1 MALTVA
7 ELQVQLE
14 GQTKQFDRKI
24 KASENRLKTFE
35 KTGNRA
41 TKSVGGGLSRLGSIA
56 GPAIAALGVTVL
68 ATRLISAA
76 KNVTAFTDAIG
87 KQADAV
93 GTSTAFLQEFRVAVT
108 LTGGSVGG
116 ADKALTKLNR
126 NIAEAAEG
134 TGPAA
139 DAFQQLGIPLEE
151 IEGLAL
157 PDVVGRIA
165 QGISQLESPAEK
177 TAVAID
183 LFGRSGDKL
192 VNTFAQGSEGL
203 DAFRQ
208 RARDTG
214 QVIEESLIRRAELLN
229 DRFQLANDR
238 LRNATIPILTDL
250 REGMTLFAEAAVVAL
265 NAITGLSE
273 QEPLPPATIANVS
286 ALTREIVG
294 LEGEIEDLQ
303 RLETQAII
311 DPQDL
316 ANIKQERRELQGR
329 RLDLLVNLQAL
340 QSIRAEQ
347 QGVRREIQRT
357 TDAAKEAAEVPRFE
371 FFSDEQAA
379 AEAGRISDTFRKQ
392 QELATIR
399 EEAIG
404 DELRGIEATKKAE
417 AAKDKAA
424 IDAANAKIL
433 KEEELRDLRIMAA
446 QSLQELEQSL
456 IRERETAGDPLRE
469 NLADLQDQI
478 AAAQAQRE
486 LVPEGDVA
494 ATVAGASAVGILQ
507 AQRRDA
513 VREINEL
520 EMANAGL
527 ADVLAARA
535 EALLATDRQRAITL
549 QEQLD
554 SILAQQLPLEETQR
568 RLRDILEGDV
578 PMMEDGGGA
587 GTGAANRLAT
597 AVSGALFQGLEGGL
611 DDFGGTLLETVIT
624 ATGDGTKEGFESAE
638 DFITGSLSKAIKG
651 AAGALGGLFDRG
663 DGDGLLGKLGGF
675 FEGEE
680 GKDFLA
686 GAIGFG
692 AKAIQGFRQGAD
704 IESSAAGQVASAVT
718 SVQRV
723 RGIVSG
729 PTTLAVA
736 SVAPAIRDSFVETN
750 FILRRIE
757 ENTRSTA
764 IQTSDTG
771 TGSVP
776 TGGTSEA
783 TQALANES
791 PAF

>member
-35 KTGNRA
+35 RTGNRA

-126 NIAEAAEG
+126 NLAEAAEG

-151 IEGLAL
+151 IQGLDL
-157 PDVVGRIA
+157 PEAVSRIA
-165 QGISQLESPAEK
+165 QGISKLESPAEK

-183 LFGRSGDKL
+183 LFGRAGDKL
-192 VNTFAQGSEGL
+192 VNTFAEGSEGL

-214 QVIEESLIRRAELLN
+214 QVIDESLIRRAELLN

-250 REGMTLFAEAAVVAL
+250 REGMTIFAEAAVRAL
-265 NAITGLSE
+265 NAMTGLSE
-273 QEPLPPATIANVS
+273 ADPLGEATVANVS
-286 ALTREIVG
+286 ATVREIVKAEEAVKDLTRE
-294 LEGEIEDLQ
+294 LEGTGA
-303 RLETQAII
+303 RLSPVVADT
-311 DPQDL
+311 
-316 ANIKQERRELQGR
+316 IKEERRQFQLELI
-329 RLDLLVNLQAL
+329 DLRMRLQAL
-340 QSIRAEQ
+340 QSQRAVQ
-347 QGVRREIQRT
+347 QGVARDIKRT
-357 TDAAKEAAEVPRFE
+357 GDAARETAAVSRFE
-371 FFSDEQAA
+371 FFTEEQAA
-379 AEAGRISDTFRKQ
+379 AEAGRIEETFRKQ
-392 QELATIR
+392 QEVATIR

-404 DELRGIEATKKAE
+404 DELRAIEAVKKAA
-417 AAKDKAA
+417 AAKDKVALDA
-424 IDAANAKIL
+424 INEKIR
-433 KEEELRDLRIMAA
+433 KEEELRDLRLNAA
-446 QSLQELEQSL
+446 MSLIELEQTL
-456 IRERETAGDPLRE
+456 AREAQTRGDPLRE
-469 NLADLQDQI
+469 NLADIQDQI
-478 AAAQAQRE
+478 RAASEQAEVVEDPRAQQAAANVIGT
-486 LVPEGDVA
+486 LTD
-494 ATVAGASAVGILQ
+494 
-507 AQRRDA
+507 RRA
-513 VREINEL
+513 EVTREINEL

-527 ADVLAARA
+527 ADLLAARA
-535 EALLATDRQRAITL
+535 EALLATDRARAITL

-568 RLRDILEGDV
+568 RLRDILTGDV
-578 PMMEDGGGA
+578 PEREDGEAGGN
-587 GTGAANRLAT
+587 GAADRLAT
-597 AVSGALFQGLEGGL
+597 AVSGAFFQGLEGGL
-611 DDFGGTLLETVIT
+611 DDFGGTLLETVIN
-624 ATGDGTKEGFESAE
+624 ATGQGTKEGFESAE
-638 DFITGSLSKAIKG
+638 EFITDSLSKGIK
-651 AAGALGGLFDRG
+651 AASGALSDLFGGEG
-663 DGDGLLGKLGGF
+663 GGVLGKFGSFVGTEGGQ
-675 FEGEE
+675 
-680 GKDFLA
+680 DFLA
-686 GAIGFG
+686 NAIGFG

-723 RGIVSG
+723 RGIVAG
-729 PTTLAVA
+729 PTNVAVA
-736 SVAPAIRDSFVETN
+736 QVDRGIRDAFVETN